1 MKKIHFLGIGGSGAS
16 GAAAIAQ
23 AQGFEVS
30 GCDLEPDN
38 EFTLHIG
45 CVKFKGHSPEH
56 LSGHYGSES
65 SNKVDLLIVTPA
77 IFSLDANNPELL
89 AAKKLNIPVLTWQ
102 EFMGEYLH
110 KDKFLIA
117 VCGTHGKSTVTAI
130 SVKLL
135 GDANLDPTVE
145 LGAIVPSWG
154 KNFRVGKSKFFITEA
169 DEYNDNFQFYKPD
182 ITIITNIEMD
192 HPEYFKDIEDVK
204 KSFRN
209 FLAQTK
215 KIIIANLEDPNVA
228 DIIKDVMKD
237 SPVTVIDYSKHILN
251 LNLKVPGD
259 FNKLNASAVFQL
271 GLSLSLDPQTISQS
285 LSSYAGLGRR
295 FEFIVEFRG
304 AQIYSDFGHH
314 PTEIRKTMEA
324 AREKFKE
331 KRIVLLYEPHM
342 FTRTKALFDDFV
354 KVFQDLPIDQTFII
368 DIYPSREKDIGLT
381 SSKELVDAIGKATV
395 SYLGP
400 KDEVEGFL
408 KVAIRGGDVVF
419 FMGAGDVDKIGRR
432 VIED

>member
-1 MKKIHFLGIGGSGAS
+1 MGKYLMKG
-16 GAAAIAQ
+16 
-23 AQGFEVS
+23 
-30 GCDLEPDN
+30 
-38 EFTLHIG
+38 
-45 CVKFKGHSPEH
+45 KF
-56 LSGHYGSES
+56 
-65 SNKVDLLIVTPA
+65 V
-77 IFSLDANNPELL
+77 
-89 AAKKLNIPVLTWQ
+89 
-102 EFMGEYLH
+102 
-110 KDKFLIA
+110 IA
-117 VCGTHGKSTVTAI
+117 VCGTHGKTTTTAMI
-130 SVKLL
+130 AAVLE
-135 GDANLDPTVE
+135 DANLDPTVE

-295 FEFIVEFRG
+295 FEFIGEFRG